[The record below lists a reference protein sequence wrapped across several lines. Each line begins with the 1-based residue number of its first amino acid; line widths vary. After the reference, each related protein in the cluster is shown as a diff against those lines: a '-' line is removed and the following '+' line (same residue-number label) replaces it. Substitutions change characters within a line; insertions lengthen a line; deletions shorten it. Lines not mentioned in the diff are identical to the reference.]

1 MALIF
6 PSNPTLNQIFSTG
19 SLSWI
24 WNGKSWNNGT
34 SILVTS
40 NLVSGSAQFT
50 NGNSAAF
57 DTTSNVTFGQVTA
70 SFAKITGSI
79 FGTASFSEQAFSAS
93 YALSASY
100 VLNAVSASY
109 SLTSSFSIQ
118 SQTASFVTTAQTAS
132 YVLLAQTASYISTAS
147 YALAAL
153 SASYAPNIYVL
164 PNNVVSSSAQLSNGG
179 GVAFDTNSNI
189 TVNQVT
195 ASFAKI
201 TNLTVE
207 YVTSSVMVITGSNK
221 FGDASND
228 KQEFTG
234 SVSISGSLSVNG
246 PITGTS
252 SLASTASYFAG
263 VSNGTTNYVTKFTGA
278 NTIGS
283 SSIFDNGSVGIG
295 TSSPSA
301 KLDIGSTASAGA
313 LSGLIFS
320 GLNSTS
326 TKADYVKMFANVE
339 FNVAAAEGGGYQLQV
354 LQQGAYKNSIVA
366 SGITNN
372 STNYLAL
379 STTNEAVRIISNGN
393 VGIGTSSP
401 LATLDV
407 NTSGTTNY
415 QNVANFFQPSQP
427 DSQLMSISIGQSAVS
442 GKEALIGFY
451 KGTSAASYSNSYMAL
466 NIFGDSWGS
475 GLVLAK
481 GGNVGIGTTS
491 PSYKLS
497 ISANNVTGGIFV
509 QDTDAANA
517 SPVIRVQGNR
527 VDTNSS
533 QGFSGGLVLER
544 YMSNGSTG
552 IVSGNALGTIYFGGN
567 YNTTPTFTYPASIS
581 AIAEANWTSTS
592 AASTGLAFFT
602 GATGQSLG
610 TANVAFGT
618 ERMRIDSSG
627 NVGIGT
633 TSIESGFKLHV
644 AGNGFFSGTSGTIAK
659 VVVDNADQRLV
670 LGSYFEGGVGQ
681 YSFISST
688 NNAETGGLDLRFRT
702 GTDERMTIASTTGN
716 VGIGTT
722 SPSTKLDVN
731 GNGRFIQNAAAT
743 TGAIILRQA
752 AADAEGSFIQ
762 WVNNANTVE
771 KGWFTVDTSS
781 NMKFATVSTERM
793 RIDSSG
799 NVGIGTTTPGY
810 KLEVNGALAFG
821 QFANSKPTNSQLPVI
836 YAAQSLSGFNYGDLI
851 FQGRQEG
858 FDNAH
863 IVFLTGASSTER
875 LRITGSGTV
884 AVTGALG
891 ATGSVWSGNNV
902 SDTSSGTTDG
912 VTMSNGAELNVS
924 RASNA
929 SVNIRRRTD
938 DGAVV
943 VFRRDT
949 TQVGTIS
956 VTTTATA
963 YNTSSDAR
971 LKTNIRPLTNSGS
984 IIDSLRPVLHDWKSG
999 VKDTYGFIAQEVYS
1013 IFPQAVTK
1021 GDDDPE
1027 TVTQQWAMDA
1037 SKFMP
1042 LAIAELKS
1050 LRTRLAALEAK

>member
-24 WNGKSWNNGT
+24 WNGQSWNNGT

-93 YALSASY
+93 YALTASY
-100 VLNAVSASY
+100 AVSASY

-189 TVNQVT
+189 TVNQIT

-201 TNLTVE
+201 TNLNVE

-283 SSIFDNGSVGIG
+283 SSIFESGSRVGIG
-295 TSSPSA
+295 TSSPSAPLHISNSPSSYILVESTAAAMSGSAYYILKSNSGNGAGNYYRAILGQDAAGTYDWAIGNFSTAKDVLAFYSGGVTERMRIDASGNVGIGTASPSA

-379 STTNEAVRIISNGN
+379 STTNEAVRIIYN
-393 VGIGTSSP
+393 
-401 LATLDV
+401 
-407 NTSGTTNY
+407 
-415 QNVANFFQPSQP
+415 
-427 DSQLMSISIGQSAVS
+427 
-442 GKEALIGFY
+442 
-451 KGTSAASYSNSYMAL
+451 
-466 NIFGDSWGS
+466 
-475 GLVLAK
+475 
-481 GGNVGIGTTS
+481 GNVGIGTTS
-491 PSYKLS
+491 PTSKLTTYYTGIYDS
-497 ISANNVTGGIFV
+497 NTTRFVDIAGEFFGTNPSSATNAGAFTGIRMGNITAGKYAMMGAVSEDNLGFSRSNGLSFWTSP
-509 QDTDAANA
+509 QDTA
-517 SPVIRVQGNR
+517 PIERLR
-527 VDTNSS
+527 ISS
-533 QGFSGGLVLER
+533 
-544 YMSNGSTG
+544 
-552 IVSGNALGTIYFGGN
+552 A
-567 YNTTPTFTYPASIS
+567 
-581 AIAEANWTSTS
+581 
-592 AASTGLAFFT
+592 
-602 GATGQSLG
+602 
-610 TANVAFGT
+610 
-618 ERMRIDSSG
+618 G

-633 TSIESGFKLHV
+633 
-644 AGNGFFSGTSGTIAK
+644 
-659 VVVDNADQRLV
+659 
-670 LGSYFEGGVGQ
+670 
-681 YSFISST
+681 
-688 NNAETGGLDLRFRT
+688 
-702 GTDERMTIASTTGN
+702 ASPDTT
-716 VGIGTT
+716 
-722 SPSTKLDVN
+722 LDV
-731 GNGRFIQNAAAT
+731 
-743 TGAIILRQA
+743 QA
-752 AADAEGSFIQ
+752 ANASFR
-762 WVNNANTVE
+762 V
-771 KGWFTVDTSS
+771 
-781 NMKFATVSTERM
+781 
-793 RIDSSG
+793 
-799 NVGIGTTTPGY
+799 
-810 KLEVNGALAFG
+810 
-821 QFANSKPTNSQLPVI
+821 
-836 YAAQSLSGFNYGDLI
+836 YG
-851 FQGRQEG
+851 
-858 FDNAH
+858 
-863 IVFLTGASSTER
+863 TGASDTPQFQ
-875 LRITGSGTV
+875 LRNGSQIWQQIVDGADLNKWKLRTGAGTTVLNCDPSGGL
-884 AVTGALG
+884 AVTGALSATGNLSTISDLRITDSGGSKSILIGNQDSGGTNTPVILRGVNATLQIGTGTSWSASGGGTLTTIANFSSTGLAVTGALSATGNGSFAGAYGSVSVTSNTGTNGADVRFINTGGTYYVGVDSSTGNAFG
-891 ATGSVWSGNNV
+891 ATAYDMIHFLPTGRGLSTVISGSGVVTRV
-902 SDTSSGTTDG
+902 SSAGFAVTGTVSATSSGG
-912 VTMSNGAELNVS
+912 VPVILSGTSSPSVMLGGSS
-924 RASNA
+924 ASEPA
-929 SVNIRRRTD
+929 IRFEA
-938 DGAVV
+938 GPIVGVV
-943 VFRRDT
+943 LANQSAYT
-949 TQVGTIS
+949 SIK
-956 VTTTATA
+956 ATA
-963 YNTSSDAR
+963 FTVSSDSR
-971 LKTNIRPLTNSGS
+971 FKLNPRPITNSGTL
-984 IIDSLRPVLHDWKSG
+984 IDAMLPKLY
-999 VKDTYGFIAQEVYS
+999 DTDTTKPMHGNGKANLMGFFAQELFAVY
-1013 IFPQAVTK
+1013 PQAVAK
-1021 GDDDPE
+1021 GDDGE
-1027 TVTQQWAMDA
+1027 EITQEWGIDYAQLV
-1037 SKFMP
+1037 P
-1042 LAIAELKS
+1042 VLVAELQS